1 LDAPWKDAS
10 QYNPDFFN
18 SLWKDAS
25 QYKPGFFNNLWNG
38 AEWWDTLMR
47 GAQGVRIVRVQH
59 DWDDQ

>member
-25 QYKPGFFNNLWNG
+25 QYNPF
-38 AEWWDTLMR
+38 AR
-47 GAQGVRIVRVQH
+47 
-59 DWDDQ
+59 